1 MVVVSFPTKNDHF
14 RGVLGIPPFKE
25 TPKKGNK
32 HLRQAENSYGRE
44 TSNSEF
50 KFFMVWWSNE
60 ALTESQASIYRLG

>member
-50 KFFMVWWSNE
+50 KFFMV
-60 ALTESQASIYRLG
+60 